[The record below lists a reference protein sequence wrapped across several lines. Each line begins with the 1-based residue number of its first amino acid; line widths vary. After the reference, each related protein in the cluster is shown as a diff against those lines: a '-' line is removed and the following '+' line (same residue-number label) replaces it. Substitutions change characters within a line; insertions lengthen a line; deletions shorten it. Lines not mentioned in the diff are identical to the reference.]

1 MACTLTYVDWQSVF
15 ALQQEPQSSQESGA
29 RVPDAGFAQGP
40 LQQFR
45 LNMICNAAL
54 LASADNSKE
63 AGPTKKPGT
72 LKKTPKQQL
81 HNTHTHKQS
90 RSVLTISDVAHVLPC
105 VVREPSLPWLSGW
118 KIVVLQQARKGA
130 GPCAC

>member
-63 AGPTKKPGT
+63 AGAGHVEIASQAHARKK
-72 LKKTPKQQL
+72 
-81 HNTHTHKQS
+81 THTHKQL
-90 RSVLTISDVAHVLPC
+90 RSILTISDVAHVLPC

-118 KIVVLQQARKGA
+118 KIVVLQQAQKGA
-130 GPCAC
+130 GACAC